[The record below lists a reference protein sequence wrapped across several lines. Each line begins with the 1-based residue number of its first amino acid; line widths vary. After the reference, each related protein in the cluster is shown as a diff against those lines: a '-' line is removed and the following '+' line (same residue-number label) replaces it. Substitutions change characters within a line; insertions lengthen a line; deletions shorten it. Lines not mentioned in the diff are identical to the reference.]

1 MASSRPAV
9 RRVLIVE
16 DEPFIAFPLAD
27 QLVELGYTIIGPAF
41 SLDEA
46 KRFAA
51 TSHIDLALLDPE
63 LQGRLADDVAN
74 ILVRRKIP
82 ILLVTGYD
90 EAPAAAFR
98 DIPLLTK
105 PFAPRAL
112 QSAIAA
118 LLAHE

>member
-1 MASSRPAV
+1 MASSRPPV

-16 DEPFIAFPLAD
+16 DEPFIAFLLAD

-46 KRFAA
+46 RRFAA
-51 TSHIDLALLDPE
+51 TGQIDLALLDTE

-90 EAPAAAFR
+90 EAPGAAYR